1 MPTII
6 TTQILPNNTVKL
18 TIAFTDEDG
27 TAATPNDPTT
37 WSLKDSS
44 GNVVNSRDQVDITEV
59 SSVDVVLTGADLA
72 SLGANDDGIREVHV
86 EGTYDSNAGSDLSLN
101 AVHAFVIGDVLLP
114 VSLGDVK
121 RNLIIDDDNTA
132 DDYLLAQFI
141 TEARQEVERVLDR
154 KLITQTVT
162 EYWDGWPGGR
172 ELVLPYGNL
181 QSVTS
186 LRYRDEDGDWQT
198 VSSSDYIVQTEDD
211 PGRIVL
217 DDDADWPTE
226 TLYESKPIEVVYS
239 CGYGSAFG
247 SVPFAI
253 RRGIMLMVNEMYENR
268 DPVVTG
274 TIVKRVYD
282 PLKSLKYAY
291 GIFGVR

>member
-6 TTQILPNNTVKL
+6 TTQVLPNNTVKL
-18 TIAFTDEDG
+18 TIEFTDENGD
-27 TAATPNDPTT
+27 AATPNDPTT
-37 WSLKDSS
+37 WSLLDTR
-44 GNVVNSRDQVDITEV
+44 GNVINNRDQEDITEDSTV
-59 SSVDVVLTGADLA
+59 VVVLTGADLA
-72 SLGANDDGIREVHV
+72 PQGANDDGIRIVLV
-86 EGTYDSNAGSDLSLN
+86 EGTYTSTDVTDGSLD
-101 AVHAFVIGDVLLP
+101 AEHAFVIGDALVP

-121 RNLIIDDDNTA
+121 RNQRIDDDFTA
-132 DDYLLAQFI
+132 DDYLLAQYI

-162 EYWDGWPGGR
+162 EYWDEWPSGR

-186 LRYRDEDGDWQT
+186 LKYRDEDGNWQT

-211 PGRIVL
+211 PGKIIL

-226 TLYESKPIEVVYS
+226 TLYESKPIEVVYT
-239 CGYGSAFG
+239 CGYGSYWG

-253 RRGIMLMVNEMYENR
+253 RRGIMLMVNEMYESP
-268 DPVVTG
+268 DPIIMG

-282 PLKSLKYAY
+282 PLKALKYSY
-291 GIFGVR
+291 GIFGAR